1 MNKKWVVINK
11 YDSLIEI
18 FEKIS
23 EADSP
28 EIQMEV
34 EDNIHLTN
42 YLNLKLL
49 IYRFPMKRFSFITN
63 NSELKKLGES
73 LGIRF
78 FQKNDNIEFEK
89 EYAKNHILRHN
100 FTFLEYTRYEIN
112 KLLSKFVF
120 FSKKKTQVYKNKKIG
135 RDSNVF
141 FLIIGLITSLSLLA
155 FIFYFAVSKTYV
167 TITPELG
174 IKTVSRNIIFTQ
186 KEASVLDNKN
196 TVNVRPVN
204 LEIPM
209 EYTFN
214 VTTIDQMSTKNAY
227 GTVEI
232 YNELRQEQ
240 VFRPATRF
248 ATEDGL
254 VFKTSEWIKVPPTK
268 TLSWVTVIG
277 KATATL
283 VADTYDLKGE
293 IIGVKGNISEGLT
306 LTIPGLKFNR
316 DKIYA
321 KSTTTFNGGVDPKI
335 HVLTDKEVT
344 SFKDILAEKLK
355 SKALETLKDTIKKS
369 NTENGENYAILP
381 INENIVYT
389 MWDLK
394 LAKGAKIGDKGD
406 EVTIT
411 GSVKITTYTYDKNA
425 ALFYLKTILNESLLF
440 GTEKLIGVND
450 DSLRITNMVSKT
462 TTPTFSLKGTT
473 ELDATISYNFEDSS
487 NNLTK
492 KLKNLI
498 VNTSPK
504 EATSLLLN
512 DNNIASVK
520 ITFSPFW
527 LTRVSNNPDNIEF
540 IIQK

>member
-1 MNKKWVVINK
+1 
-11 YDSLIEI
+11 
-18 FEKIS
+18 
-23 EADSP
+23 
-28 EIQMEV
+28 MEV

-196 TVNVRPVN
+196 TVNVRSVN

-268 TLSWVTVIG
+268 TLS
-277 KATATL
+277 
-283 VADTYDLKGE
+283 
-293 IIGVKGNISEGLT
+293 
-306 LTIPGLKFNR
+306 
-316 DKIYA
+316 
-321 KSTTTFNGGVDPKI
+321 
-335 HVLTDKEVT
+335 
-344 SFKDILAEKLK
+344 
-355 SKALETLKDTIKKS
+355 
-369 NTENGENYAILP
+369 
-381 INENIVYT
+381 
-389 MWDLK
+389 
-394 LAKGAKIGDKGD
+394 
-406 EVTIT
+406 
-411 GSVKITTYTYDKNA
+411 
-425 ALFYLKTILNESLLF
+425 
-440 GTEKLIGVND
+440 
-450 DSLRITNMVSKT
+450 
-462 TTPTFSLKGTT
+462 
-473 ELDATISYNFEDSS
+473 
-487 NNLTK
+487 
-492 KLKNLI
+492 
-498 VNTSPK
+498 
-504 EATSLLLN
+504 
-512 DNNIASVK
+512 
-520 ITFSPFW
+520 
-527 LTRVSNNPDNIEF
+527 
-540 IIQK
+540 